1 MVKCKGSKEDGS
13 VCGRPTMYKSD
24 YCKNHR
30 DQDSSI
36 RICMGKSGSGPCT
49 LEVTGGELYCRK
61 HRTQIADFEKL
72 QCPRGCGYLSY
83 KYVNPERQYYHC
95 KECKGINL
103 DAKSVQ
109 GMVTSARGKDQSD
122 TMMEELL
129 ESSDQSSLKCPN
141 CETLMLEF
149 RLEYKPGTDHG
160 DFDRDMRLMKD
171 LGPLGMV
178 LGAAMVVNE
187 ISKEMEDDEQVGSRA
202 SIVLDGCRECG
213 SFWLDGGERETI
225 QMTSDFIGTSGAAIA
240 EQEKLKREEERVF
253 EEAQERRRLTN
264 CLHID
269 KRNGK
274 SCRKVTFRSTDYCL
288 EHQLK

>member
-1 MVKCKGSKEDGS
+1 
-13 VCGRPTMYKSD
+13 
-24 YCKNHR
+24 
-30 DQDSSI
+30 
-36 RICMGKSGSGPCT
+36 
-49 LEVTGGELYCRK
+49 
-61 HRTQIADFEKL
+61 
-72 QCPRGCGYLSY
+72 
-83 KYVNPERQYYHC
+83 
-95 KECKGINL
+95 
-103 DAKSVQ
+103 
-109 GMVTSARGKDQSD
+109 
-122 TMMEELL
+122 MMEELL

-160 DFDRDMRLMKD
+160 DFNILDSGTRHHRRNMRLLED

-187 ISKEMEDDEQVGSRA
+187 VSKEMKDDEQVGSRA

-225 QMTSDFIGTSGAAIA
+225 QMTSDLIGTSGAAIA

-274 SCRKVTFRSTDYCL
+274 NCRKVTFRSTDYCL

>member
-1 MVKCKGSKEDGS
+1 
-13 VCGRPTMYKSD
+13 MYKSD